1 MNHVQYPNLAKQ
13 YYIPHFPSQPPPPL
27 CGEQPA
33 TAAWRQPAL
42 SRGAWCAPH
51 WELSSG
57 QR

>member
-1 MNHVQYPNLAKQ
+1 MNDVQYPKVAKKS
-13 YYIPHFPSQPPPPL
+13 YFPLSVTLPLL
-27 CGEQPA
+27 CGEQLA